1 MGCPSQEVSLYDVS
15 VRYKTNDI
23 LLLKINIGQLETKIL
38 FWTTVNPK
46 AARGFLYS
54 LRKWAHIALL
64 PSTKVFSQ
72 LATKLLDMA
81 SVFYFPC
88 FYCAAHKFN
97 LLFYSVEVKK
107 RLREWRFLSYK
118 ASCSQN
124 FLRYIGTHDD
134 TDDRSIHFLEMNAA
148 CKHKHETFKWQ
159 SFIHQKYSIFC
170 YVLIC

>member
-1 MGCPSQEVSLYDVS
+1 MGTYC
-15 VRYKTNDI
+15 
-23 LLLKINIGQLETKIL
+23 
-38 FWTTVNPK
+38 
-46 AARGFLYS
+46 
-54 LRKWAHIALL
+54 

-72 LATKLLDMA
+72 LATKLLDMV

-88 FYCAAHKFN
+88 FYCSAHKFN

-124 FLRYIGTHDD
+124 VLRYIDSHDD

-148 CKHKHETFKWQ
+148 CKHKHEIFKWQ
-159 SFIHQKYSIFC
+159 SFIHKKYLIFC
-170 YVLIC
+170 YVPMGWERGRTTKTKKEIVFQPNGNTVEPLMTDTPRDKYKCPSYRGVRLMGCPS